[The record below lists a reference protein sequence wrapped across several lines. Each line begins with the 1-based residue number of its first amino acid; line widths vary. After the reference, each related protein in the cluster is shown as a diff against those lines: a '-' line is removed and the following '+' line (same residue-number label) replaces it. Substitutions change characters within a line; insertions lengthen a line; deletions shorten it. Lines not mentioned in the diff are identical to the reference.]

1 MILFFYEVQMDIGER
16 LKKLR
21 KALNLNQSEFAK
33 KIGMAQNSL
42 SLIETG
48 KNILTQQNINLIGL
62 TFNVSKKWLELG
74 EGEMFVSDNP
84 KAKEFLELY
93 EQLTPEMQDVIFEHV
108 KTLAEAEKR
117 QRQEVEHGKE

>member
-21 KALNLNQSEFAK
+21 KVLNLNQSEFAK

-117 QRQEVEHGKE
+117 QRREAEK

>member
-117 QRQEVEHGKE
+117 QRQEVERGK

>member
-117 QRQEVEHGKE
+117 QRQEVEK

>member
-1 MILFFYEVQMDIGER
+1 MDIGER

-21 KALNLNQSEFAK
+21 KVLNLNQSEFAK

-117 QRQEVEHGKE
+117 QRQEVERGK

>member
-1 MILFFYEVQMDIGER
+1 MDIGER

-62 TFNVSKKWLELG
+62 TFNVSKKWFELG

-117 QRQEVEHGKE
+117 QRQEVEK

>member
-1 MILFFYEVQMDIGER
+1 MDIGER

-21 KALNLNQSEFAK
+21 KVLNLNQSEFAK

-62 TFNVSKKWLELG
+62 TFNVSK
-74 EGEMFVSDNP
+74 N
-84 KAKEFLELY
+84 
-93 EQLTPEMQDVIFEHV
+93 
-108 KTLAEAEKR
+108 
-117 QRQEVEHGKE
+117 

>member
-117 QRQEVEHGKE
+117 QRREAEK

>member
-21 KALNLNQSEFAK
+21 KVLNLNQSEFAK

-117 QRQEVEHGKE
+117 QRQEAEK